1 MSESMST
8 DFKSLLHWPNTN
20 KVNLNVTKTEVV
32 ANSRVFDTDLK
43 LKMYGKQVIF
53 QKVSACM
60 QFFRKGA
67 KKDKIFENLS
77 KNVQRIF
84 KNILKKGSLM
94 RATIACMTQ

>member
-53 QKVSACM
+53 
-60 QFFRKGA
+60 
-67 KKDKIFENLS
+67 
-77 KNVQRIF
+77 
-84 KNILKKGSLM
+84 
-94 RATIACMTQ
+94 